1 MGRERA
7 CRGSGLGV
15 RVDIMAAAVKGSRA
29 GNALFSGRSTERRGS
44 LEVRVDG
51 KLASEVGGGGLL
63 VIGNVE
69 FLVPVD
75 DFDGADRNGTLAV
88 SSLSSP
94 GGAFDVVGFVGADPG
109 GVRGSIVRIHLGPF
123 FWCGVAA
130 NPRGHAE
137 GAKLLFQGEE
147 VRKRVGIGTVIIT
160 VPKHA
165 ETCFWR
171 GGRKGV
177 LGAGGCP

>member
-1 MGRERA
+1 
-7 CRGSGLGV
+7 
-15 RVDIMAAAVKGSRA
+15 MAAAVKGSRA

-75 DFDGADRNGTLAV
+75 DFNGADRNGTLAV

-109 GVRGSIVRIHLGPF
+109 GWGPRQHCTHTPWPLF
-123 FWCGVAA
+123 LVWCCGQ
-130 NPRGHAE
+130 PERS
-137 GAKLLFQGEE
+137 
-147 VRKRVGIGTVIIT
+147 
-160 VPKHA
+160 
-165 ETCFWR
+165 C
-171 GGRKGV
+171 
-177 LGAGGCP
+177 